1 MSGTANG
8 GSSHSGSETAVPRMG
23 HIDSMGHPDSA
34 GSGAGYWYLHPSK
47 SLSFKTAATI
57 AWRELRASKAKF
69 SFVILS
75 VAIGVAALIGVRGF
89 SESFQKTIL
98 AEARTI
104 MAADLSARM
113 FRQPTAQEAK
123 QLDALQQTTGVR
135 RTWIT
140 ETVSMVSA
148 MNDPVPLLVSL
159 KAVNPDEWPFY
170 GSVQMQ
176 TASGGQTTDLKAEL
190 NDLTVVVGD
199 DLLVRLKVKV
209 GDELK
214 IGEQRFR
221 IAAVVIREPDRM
233 SSTMGLGPRVL
244 ISRSGLVKT
253 GLLQPGSRSGERFL
267 FKLEQQSNIAKVRGQ
282 LEKILPEAQVT
293 DFRETSPALTE
304 GLDRATGMLSL
315 ICLVA
320 MVLGAV
326 GVAMAMRAHLQQRID
341 ILAIMKSIGARSSDI
356 LRIYLLQT
364 LFLGLA
370 GGLLGVALGAGVE
383 WIFPLVLGKLLPIHA
398 HLQLP
403 VRSVF
408 AGLGTGILTTLLFC
422 LPPLLDVRKIRP
434 NLVLRRAVDDGNGE
448 GQLTFWQKIRENKVQ
463 WIASVLI
470 VLGLGGIAAA
480 LTDSLQVGAWFGA
493 ALCALLLFT
502 LGMSALTLRGLRA
515 FLAKTRLHLPS
526 AVRHALANLYRP
538 GNQSSAV
545 LAALG
550 TGVMLIL
557 VVFLMQSSVLR
568 EMREGA
574 KPDTPNIFLIDM
586 ATSELLG
593 VRELLDKQPG
603 ARGKMEALP
612 VVSGRIESIDDVP
625 VEKLRV
631 NNYPKRL
638 LQSVSL
644 TWADE
649 LPAGAKMVS
658 GHWWTSTEARD
669 SGFGLAVVDHVADRL
684 HLHLGSEVNFDSDD
698 QLIKTTVAAI
708 YKNDGEHV
716 YGRSE
721 FILPRKALEG
731 KPVIWYGAAHVDGPQ
746 IAAMQRALFAAY
758 PTVTVI
764 NIADV
769 LDTIQGFVG
778 QITQVV
784 RFLAAFSMLSGV
796 VILASSVAS
805 TRYRRI
811 REVVVLKTIGATR
824 GRIATVFSV
833 EFIVLGLLSGVV
845 GVIFANLLTK
855 ALLHRLDVPFHL
867 DWLAGLVALV
877 SSAVLATATGWVASA
892 RILGQKPLQVLRE
905 E

>member
-1 MSGTANG
+1 MSGVEVGGPGPTNG
-8 GSSHSGSETAVPRMG
+8 SPHPKRDESALRV
-23 HIDSMGHPDSA
+23 GHPQLSGTEQTRASKALPLRTA
-34 GSGAGYWYLHPSK
+34 G
-47 SLSFKTAATI
+47 TI

-113 FRQPTAQEAK
+113 FRQPTPLEAK
-123 QLDALQQTTGVR
+123 QMDALAESGIR

-148 MNDPVPLLVSL
+148 PGDPVPLLVSL
-159 KAVNPDEWPFY
+159 KAVNPAEWPFY
-170 GSVQMQ
+170 GVVHLLS
-176 TASGGQTTDLKAEL
+176 ASGAETTDLKNVL
-190 NDLTVVVGD
+190 TDSTVVVGD
-199 DLLVRLKVKV
+199 DLLVRLKVKI
-209 GDELK
+209 GDQLK
-214 IGEQRFR
+214 IGSQSFR
-221 IAAVVIREPDRM
+221 IAAVVEREPDRM

-244 ISRSGLVKT
+244 ISRGGLDRS

-267 FKLEQQSNIAKVRGQ
+267 FKLTPQSGSIGKVRAQ
-282 LEKILPEAQVT
+282 LEKILPEAQVS

-304 GLDRATGMLSL
+304 GLNRATGMLSL

-370 GGLLGVALGAGVE
+370 GGLLGVVLGAAVE
-383 WIFPLVLGKLLPIHA
+383 WVFPLVLGKLLPIHA

-403 VRSVF
+403 FRSIA

-434 NLVLRRAVDDGNGE
+434 NLVLRRAVEDGAGGE
-448 GQLTFWQKIRENKVQ
+448 STSFWKKLGENKVQ
-463 WIASVLI
+463 VIASLLI

-502 LGMSALTLRGLRA
+502 LGMSAVALRGLRA
-515 FLAKTRLHLPS
+515 FLSRTRLHLPS
-526 AVRHALANLYRP
+526 ALRHALANLYRP

-557 VVFLMQSSVLR
+557 VVFLMQKSVLS

-586 ATSELLG
+586 ATSELEG
-593 VRELLDKQPG
+593 IRTLLDKQPG
-603 ARGKMEALP
+603 VRGKLEMLP
-612 VVSGRIESIDDVP
+612 VVSGRIESIDGVP
-625 VEKLRV
+625 VEQLKV
-631 NNYPKRL
+631 KNYPKRL

-644 TWADE
+644 TWSDE
-649 LPAGAKMVS
+649 LPAGAKIVS
-658 GHWWTSTEARD
+658 GGWWTAGNTS
-669 SGFGLAVVDHVADRL
+669 GLAVIDRAAMRL
-684 HLHLGSEVNFDSDD
+684 HLKVGSEVVFDSDD
-698 QLIKTTVAAI
+698 QLVKTKVAAI
-708 YKNDGEHV
+708 YKSDGEHV

-721 FILPRKALEG
+721 FILPQAALKEM
-731 KPVIWYGAAHVDGPQ
+731 PVIWYGAAHVDGPQ

-769 LDTIQGFVG
+769 LDTLQGFVG

-784 RFLAAFSMLSGV
+784 RFLAGFSMLSGI

-833 EFIVLGLLSGVV
+833 EFVVLGLLSGAV
-845 GVIFANLLTK
+845 GVAFANLLTE
-855 ALLHRLDVPFHL
+855 ALLHRLEVPFHL
-867 DWLAGLVALV
+867 DWLAGLVALL